1 MSIRLLLPLLL
12 LTATATAQQYDLR
25 RYSLAEGL
33 PQSQVFAAIQ
43 DSRGYMWFG
52 TQGGGVCRFD
62 GLDFQT
68 FTTDDGI
75 PSNFVSAIFEDSE
88 GRIWVADDRRYGYF
102 DGKKWNTQ
110 RVKFGEYVNAFGQ
123 TPKGQ
128 LLIGFG
134 NGGGLASHD
143 SAGLRSIAHGFPKV
157 PSIYAFFPSKS
168 GLWLGTNQGAMPFG
182 KPAQRLTTKEGLP
195 SNTVR
200 AFALDAQGNLWLA
213 TPSGIA
219 VVDESSLK
227 ILTVHKKPL
236 LENALCLQADGEG
249 NIWVGTAGN
258 GISIWS
264 PKDSVWTQITEK
276 QGLPHNHVRALVCD
290 NTGQMWAATSGGG
303 VVRFV
308 AQDFTH
314 YDRSD
319 GLAGDRVYAVMED
332 RRGRIW
338 FSVSQNGLQWLDSA
352 GIHRFERDS
361 GYLNVKCRTLAEDKF
376 SRLWVGTEGKGVAI
390 FDSSGMRILGK
401 TNGLPSDWIQKIV
414 ADPSGDMWVATASD
428 GIARV
433 SFPDSNSFA
442 IKIFDEKNGISNK
455 RISAMCGTTYKNS
468 VYLGTQSGEYGLID
482 DNRAVIYNE
491 YYPPTVPI
499 RCITYDSVRFGRFVL
514 KTIWVGTKGEG
525 VHYFGWN
532 AHAFLELQTPR
543 PLSSKNIYLL
553 QFDRVGNLWV
563 GSENG
568 VDKITFEKHDFA
580 VESVEHFGKN
590 EGFLGIETCQDA
602 AICDRAG
609 NLWFG
614 TMNGLTKYTPSNRKF
629 VGSVP
634 ILHFENTTLFYK
646 PLSET
651 SYSKWADASGGIR
664 EGLELPWNQNH
675 LSFEFRA
682 IDLNRPDAVQYRWK
696 LDGLAIADWSPLS
709 PQRSV
714 NFAGLPPGQYTFQVQ
729 ATSDGET
736 FTEPLKASFSIKI
749 PFWQNGWFQ
758 FAAGFALLGA
768 IFLFAKNR
776 IRQVRKT
783 EQAKR
788 EKLEMQNH
796 LLQLEQKALQLQMNP
811 HFIFNA
817 LNSIQSLVSTGDA
830 ASARQELNAFAKL
843 MRSILNNSR
852 RQTISLQ
859 EEADTLEQYL
869 RIEQFCQQNKFDFS
883 IQLPENVDAAEL
895 ELPPMLLQPFVEN
908 AVVHGVSHLKYKGKI
923 EVEFRFNPTP
933 DPSPEGRGVVAY
945 RDGTSRTPLPSGEG
959 SGVGLLECFIRDNG
973 VGREKAALLRQER
986 TPGHAS
992 VAVEVTRERLEALKN
1007 GQNYE
1012 VLEYEDLTDSEGK
1025 IVGTQVI
1032 VRFPANMNF

>member
-1 MSIRLLLPLLL
+1 MRPHALLLPLLL
-12 LTATATAQQYDLR
+12 LAATATAQQYDLR

-33 PQSQVFAAIQ
+33 PQSQVFAAMQ

-88 GRIWVADDRRYGYF
+88 HRIWIAGDGRFGYF
-102 DGKKWNTQ
+102 DGKKWSTQ
-110 RVKFGEYVNAFGQ
+110 RGNFSEPVNAFGQ
-123 TPKGQ
+123 IKKGQ
-128 LLIGFG
+128 LLIGLG
-134 NGGGLASHD
+134 NGGGLERYD
-143 SAGLRSIAHGFPKV
+143 SAGLHSIGHGFPKM
-157 PSIYAFFPSKS
+157 PSIYAISPSNT
-168 GLWLGTNQGAMPFG
+168 GLWIGTNQGAMPLG
-182 KPAQRLTTKEGLP
+182 KPAQRLTIAEGLP

-200 AFALDAQGNLWLA
+200 AFAPDAQGHLWLA

-227 ILTVHKKPL
+227 ILTVHINPL
-236 LENALCLQADGEG
+236 LENALCLQADSEG
-249 NIWVGTAGN
+249 NMWVGTAAN

-264 PKDSVWTQITEK
+264 PKDSTWTQITEK
-276 QGLPHNHVRALVCD
+276 QGLPHNHVRALVRD

-319 GLAGDRVYAVMED
+319 GLTGDRVYAVMED
-332 RRGRIW
+332 RHGRIW
-338 FSVSQNGLQWLDSA
+338 FSVSQNGLQWLDST

-376 SRLWVGTEGKGVAI
+376 GRLWVGTEGKGVAI
-390 FDSSGMRILGK
+390 FDSAGMRILGK
-401 TNGLPSDWIQKIV
+401 TSGLPSDWIQKIA

-428 GIARV
+428 GIARI

-442 IKIFDEKNGISNK
+442 VRIISEKEGLKDK
-455 RISAMCGTTYKNS
+455 RLSTMALDTFSHNS
-468 VYLGTQSGEYGLID
+468 IWFVTQSGKAGWVSPVKTFTTPENHVGKVFD
-482 DNRAVIYNE
+482 GNE
-491 YYPPTVPI
+491 NLPSVPF
-499 RCITYDSVRFGRFVL
+499 RCLAFNGNTKVWI
-514 KTIWVGTKGEG
+514 GTKGEG
-525 VHYFGWN
+525 VYRLLSDAGSN
-532 AHAFLELQTPR
+532 AYTFTPFQTPR

-553 QFDRVGNLWV
+553 QFDHGGNLWV
-563 GSENG
+563 GTENG
-568 VDKITFEKHDFA
+568 VDKISFEKNGFA
-580 VESVEHFGKN
+580 VKSVEHFGKN

-602 AICDRAG
+602 AICDRTG

-629 VGSVP
+629 TGSVP
-634 ILHFENTTLFYK
+634 VLHFENTALFYK

-651 SYSKWADASGGIR
+651 NYSKWADPNGGIL
-664 EGLELPWNQNH
+664 EGLELPWDQNH
-675 LSFEFRA
+675 LSFEFHA

-696 LDGLAIADWSPLS
+696 LDGSGSAGWSPLS

-714 NFAGLPPGQYTFQVQ
+714 NFAGLPPGQYSFQVQ

-736 FTEPLKASFSIKI
+736 FSEPIKASFSIKI
-749 PFWQNGWFQ
+749 PFWQNGRFQ
-758 FAAGFALLGA
+758 FAAGFFVLGL
-768 IFLFAKNR
+768 IFLFARNR

-783 EQAKR
+783 EQARR

-817 LNSIQSLVSTGDA
+817 LNSIQSLVSTGDT

-852 RQTISLQ
+852 KQTISLQ

-869 RIEQFCQQNKFDFS
+869 RLEQFCQQNKFDFS
-883 IQLPENVDAAEL
+883 IQLPENVDAAEV

-908 AVVHGVSHLKYKGKI
+908 AVVHGVSHLKYAGKI
-923 EVEFRFNPTP
+923 EVAFQLDTAKE
-933 DPSPEGRGVVAY
+933 
-945 RDGTSRTPLPSGEG
+945 
-959 SGVGLLECFIRDNG
+959 LLECRILDNG
-973 VGREKAALLRQER
+973 IGREKAALLRQER

-1007 GQNYE
+1007 GQTYE
-1012 VLEYEDLTDSEGK
+1012 VLDYSDLTDSEGK

-1032 VRFPANMNF
+1032 VRLPVAMTY

>member
-1 MSIRLLLPLLL
+1 MIARLLLPLLL
-12 LTATATAQQYDLR
+12 STAAATAQQYDLR

-33 PQSQVFAAIQ
+33 PQSQVFAAMQ

-75 PSNFVSAIFEDSE
+75 PSNFVSALFEDSE
-88 GRIWVADDRRYGYF
+88 GRIWAAGDGKIGYF
-102 DGKKWNTQ
+102 DGKKWQTQ
-110 RVKFGEYVNAFGQ
+110 RGNFGEPVNAFGQ
-123 TPKGQ
+123 IEKGQ
-128 LLIGFG
+128 ILIGVA

-143 SAGLRSIAHGFPKV
+143 TVGLKSIAHGFPKI

-168 GLWLGTNQGAMPFG
+168 GLWLGTNQGAMPMG

-213 TPSGIA
+213 TSSGIA
-219 VVDESSLK
+219 VVDESNLK
-227 ILTVHKKPL
+227 ILAVHKNPL
-236 LENALCLQADGEG
+236 LENALCLQADSEG

-264 PKDSVWTQITEK
+264 PKDSAWTQITEK
-276 QGLPHNHVRALVCD
+276 QGLPHNHVRALVRD

-314 YDRSD
+314 FDRSD
-319 GLAGDRVYAVMED
+319 GLTGDRVYAVMED

-376 SRLWVGTEGKGVAI
+376 GRLWVGTEGKGVAI

-401 TNGLPSDWIQKIV
+401 TNGLPGDWIQKIV

-442 IKIFDEKNGISNK
+442 VKIIGEKEGLLDK
-455 RISAMCGTTYKNS
+455 RLATMALDTFSHNS
-468 VYLGTQSGEYGLID
+468 IWFATQSGKAGWISPGKTFAAPENHVGSIFD
-482 DNRAVIYNE
+482 SNE
-491 YYPPTVPI
+491 NLPSGPL
-499 RCITYDSVRFGRFVL
+499 RCLAFSG
-514 KTIWVGTKGEG
+514 KAKIWIGTKGEG
-525 VHYFGWN
+525 IYKLSSDAGSNGNTFQP
-532 AHAFLELQTPR
+532 LQTPR

-553 QFDRVGNLWV
+553 QFDRAGNLWV
-563 GSENG
+563 GTENG
-568 VDKITFEKHDFA
+568 VDKVSFEKQEFM
-580 VESVEHFGKN
+580 VKSIEHFGKN
-590 EGFLGIETCQDA
+590 EGFFGIETCQDA

-629 VGSVP
+629 SGSVP

-651 SYSKWADASGGIR
+651 NYSKWADASGGIR
-664 EGLELPWNQNH
+664 EGLQLPWDQNH

-696 LDGLAIADWSPLS
+696 LDGSANADWSPLS

-729 ATSDGET
+729 ATSDGEA

-749 PFWQNGWFQ
+749 PFWQNGWVQ
-758 FAAGFALLGA
+758 FAAGFALLGF

-817 LNSIQSLVSTGDA
+817 LNSIQSLVSSGDA

-869 RIEQFCQQNKFDFS
+869 CIEQFCQHNKFEFS
-883 IQLPENVDAAEL
+883 IQLPENVDAAEV

-908 AVVHGVSHLKYKGKI
+908 AVVHGVSPLKYKGKI
-923 EVEFRFNPTP
+923 DIHFKLQSDRVTASHPVT
-933 DPSPEGRGVVAY
+933 G
-945 RDGTSRTPLPSGEG
+945 
-959 SGVGLLECFIRDNG
+959 GLLECYIRDNG

-1007 GQNYE
+1007 GQVYE
-1012 VLEYEDLTDSEGK
+1012 ALEYSDLTNLEGK
-1025 IVGTQVI
+1025 VIGTQVI
-1032 VRFPANMNF
+1032 VRLPANLNF

>member
-1 MSIRLLLPLLL
+1 MPFQFLLPLLL
-12 LTATATAQQYDLR
+12 FTATATAQQYDLR

-33 PQSQVFAAIQ
+33 PQSQVFAAMQ

-88 GRIWVADDRRYGYF
+88 GRIWIAGDDRFGYF
-102 DGKKWNTQ
+102 DGKKWQTQ
-110 RVKFGEYVNAFGQ
+110 RGRFGEPVNTFGQ
-123 TPKGQ
+123 LKKGQ
-128 LLIGFG
+128 ILMGVG
-134 NGGGLASHD
+134 NGGGLVRHD
-143 SAGLRSIAHGFPKV
+143 SIGLHSVAHGFPKS

-200 AFALDAQGNLWLA
+200 AFSLDAQGHLWLA

-227 ILTVHKKPL
+227 IRTVHKSPL

-264 PKDSVWTQITEK
+264 PKDSAWTQITEK
-276 QGLPHNHVRALVCD
+276 QGLPHNHVRALVRD

-319 GLAGDRVYAVMED
+319 GLTGDRVYSVMED

-352 GIHRFERDS
+352 GIHRFVRDS

-376 SRLWVGTEGKGVAI
+376 GRLWVGTEGKGVAI
-390 FDSSGMRILGK
+390 FDSAGMQILGK
-401 TNGLPSDWIQKIV
+401 INGLPSDWIQKMV
-414 ADPSGDMWVATASD
+414 ADPSGDMWVATTSD

-442 IKIFDEKNGISNK
+442 IKIYDEKNGISDK
-455 RISAMCGTTYKNS
+455 RISALAISEKGALVFITA
-468 VYLGTQSGEYGLID
+468 SGRYGAVKD
-482 DNRAVIYNE
+482 DEALDYD
-491 YYPPTVPI
+491 YFGLPGVPV
-499 RCITYDSVRFGRFVL
+499 RCVTFDSLRYGKIVGRGV
-514 KTIWVGTKGEG
+514 WAGTKGEG
-525 VHYFGWN
+525 VYRIDNYGGGN
-532 AHAFLELQTPR
+532 ANPFRPLQTPR

-553 QFDRVGNLWV
+553 QFDRAGNLWV
-563 GSENG
+563 GTENG
-568 VDKITFEKHDFA
+568 VDKISFDKQEFMVK
-580 VESVEHFGKN
+580 SIEHFGKN

-629 VGSVP
+629 SGSVP
-634 ILHFENTTLFYK
+634 ILHFENTALFYK

-651 SYSKWADASGGIR
+651 NYSKWADASGGIR

-696 LDGLAIADWSPLS
+696 LDGSANANWSPLS

-736 FTEPLKASFSIKI
+736 FTEPLKASFSIKN

-758 FAAGFALLGA
+758 FAAGFSLLGL

-776 IRQVRKT
+776 IRHVRKT

-817 LNSIQSLVSTGDA
+817 LNSIQSLVSSGDA

-852 RQTISLQ
+852 RPTILLQ

-869 RIEQFCQQNKFDFS
+869 RIEQFCQQNKFDFF
-883 IQLPENVDAAEL
+883 IQLPENVDAAEV

-908 AVVHGVSHLKYKGKI
+908 AVVHGVSHLKYKGEI
-923 EVEFRFNPTP
+923 EVEFRF
-933 DPSPEGRGVVAY
+933 V
-945 RDGTSRTPLPSGEG
+945 TSSLPPAGGEG
-959 SGVGLLECFIRDNG
+959 SGLLECHIRDNG
-973 VGREKAALLRQER
+973 VGREKAAMLRQER

-1007 GQNYE
+1007 GQTYE
-1012 VLEYEDLTDSEGK
+1012 ALEYSDLTDPEGK

-1032 VRFPANMNF
+1032 VRLPANMNF